1 MKGNAGKTKDISS
14 QPMDTVRNA
23 SSLTRVTSFMTVT
36 TSGMHHVTA
45 IAGDPQK
52 NIDFY
57 IQGLGL
63 RLVKKTVNFDDPG
76 TYHLYYGDTAG
87 NPGSLMTFFPWKGIR
102 PGTVGA
108 GQSTSTAFS
117 VPAGSLGF
125 WTKHFADLGIQ
136 GTITSTSSSEER
148 LLVKDPDGLH
158 IELVATHAEDP
169 RDPWDS
175 ASVPAEFAIRG
186 QHSSV
191 LTVRNPQ
198 TTVAMMVNDL
208 GMHVVEEVGNRTRV
222 GMGDGA
228 PGALVDVFGSTL
240 TPEGLQ
246 AGGTVHH
253 IAFRVPDRATQ
264 ELWRQDLASR
274 GHQVTQILDRSYFT
288 SIYFREPGGVLFEI
302 ATDTP
307 GFDIDEPLLELG
319 RSLKLPPWL
328 EPNREQ
334 IENAVIPIHVPE
346 ENNPEIAD
354 AA

>member
-1 MKGNAGKTKDISS
+1 
-14 QPMDTVRNA
+14 
-23 SSLTRVTSFMTVT
+23 MTAT
-36 TSGMHHVTA
+36 TEGLHHVTA

-57 IQGLGL
+57 IRGLGL

-76 TYHLYYGDTAG
+76 TYHLYYGDEAG
-87 NPGSLMTFFPWKGIR
+87 RPGSLMTFFPWRGVA
-102 PGTVGA
+102 PGRVGA

-117 VPAGSLGF
+117 VPAGSLG
-125 WTKHFADLGIQ
+125 WWHQHFSDLGFDPR
-136 GTITSTSSSEER
+136 ITSTSSTEER
-148 LLVKDPDGLH
+148 LLVIDPDGLQ
-158 IELVATHAEDP
+158 IELVATHADDP

-175 ASVPAEFAIRG
+175 ASVPAEHAVRG

-191 LTVRNPQ
+191 LTVRDAER
-198 TTVAMMVNDL
+198 TVGLMVDDL
-208 GMHVVEEVGNRTRV
+208 GMRVVEQEGNRTRLAA
-222 GMGDGA
+222 GDGA
-228 PGALVDVFGSTL
+228 PGTLVDVHASSLAPAGL
-240 TPEGLQ
+240 T

-253 IAFRVPDRATQ
+253 IAFRVPDQATQ
-264 ELWRQDLASR
+264 QLWRDELASK
-274 GHQVTQILDRSYFT
+274 GHQVTEILDRQYFT

-328 EPNREQ
+328 EPSREA
-334 IENAVIPIHVPE
+334 IEARVIPVALPE
-346 ENNPEIAD
+346 ENNPEV